1 MMRKYFISVPAAM
14 LMLAGCCAAT
24 DTPQAKEERWAEAAV
39 PADGAVA
46 RKSTGRARAP
56 QRAVMARENAPG
68 AAANNFSAVE
78 GRQVAFSATLR
89 ISTPDVPQAVRN
101 ANAIVRKFGGY
112 AASLNDRGCTLKVP
126 VKNAEA
132 ALEELEKLGTVNS
145 REISSQDVTDTA
157 FDLDMRIG
165 NLEKL
170 HARLTDLVAKTGN
183 IKDILAVEKELA
195 RVTGEL
201 EKLKAERQNLQR
213 RVDFVTFRVYF
224 SAFAQTP
231 TKVKARKFLLP
242 QVSNLGL
249 WADNLAIVTGE
260 TPEAPFKFQLPKGFI
275 PVRMRY
281 KDSYFAVDD
290 QDTVLSAVSFEQ
302 IEGADLEFWQASIA
316 RALRELRGYEVKS
329 EIKTAPNGDKY
340 IVFVGERLRGKE
352 PMRYEASCRIV
363 THCFSPDE
371 VYIVEILGTEER
383 MKKLDLA
390 PMHQSVK

>member
-1 MMRKYFISVPAAM
+1 MMRNYFLTVPAAM
-14 LMLAGCCAAT
+14 LMLAGCAAT
-24 DTPQAKEERWAEAAV
+24 DAPRAEESNY
-39 PADGAVA
+39 ADGAVA
-46 RKSTGRARAP
+46 ERSVSRKSAPRGRAPASNM
-56 QRAVMARENAPG
+56 AMARESAPG
-68 AAANNFSAVE
+68 AAAGNFAAVE

-101 ANAIVRKFGGY
+101 ANAVAQKFGGY
-112 AASLNDRGCTLKVP
+112 AATLNDRGGTFKIP

-132 ALEELEKLGTVNS
+132 ALEAMEKLGTVDS
-145 REISSQDVTDTA
+145 REINAQDVTDTA
-157 FDLDMRIG
+157 FDLDMRIA

-170 HARLTDLVAKTGN
+170 HKRLTELVEKTGN
-183 IKDILAVEKELA
+183 IKDILEVEKELA

-201 EKLKAERQNLQR
+201 EKLKASRQNLQH

-231 TKVKARKFLLP
+231 VKVKARKFLLP
-242 QVSNLGL
+242 QVTNLGL
-249 WADNLAIVTGE
+249 WADNLTIVTGE

-281 KDSYFAVDD
+281 NDNYFAVDD

-316 RALRELRGYEVKS
+316 RALKELRGYEVKS

-363 THCFSPDE
+363 RHCFSPDE

-383 MKKLDLA
+383 MKKLDLT

>member
-1 MMRKYFISVPAAM
+1 MMRKYFLTVPAAM
-14 LMLAGCCAAT
+14 LMLAGCAAT
-24 DTPQAKEERWAEAAV
+24 DAPRAEEARC
-39 PADGAVA
+39 ADGAGANYQA
-46 RKSTGRARAP
+46 RRPAP
-56 QRAVMARENAPG
+56 AAKAMMARESAPG
-68 AAANNFSAVE
+68 AVANNFAAVE

-89 ISTPDVPQAVRN
+89 ISTPDVSQAVRN
-101 ANAIVRKFGGY
+101 ANAVARQFGGY
-112 AASLNDRGCTLKVP
+112 AASLNDRGCTLKIP

-132 ALEELEKLGTVNS
+132 ALEALEKLGTVNS

-157 FDLDMRIG
+157 FDLDMRIA

-170 HARLTDLVAKTGN
+170 HKRLTELVEKTGN

-231 TKVKARKFLLP
+231 VKVKARKFLLP
-242 QVSNLGL
+242 QVTNLGL
-249 WADNLAIVTGE
+249 WADNLAIGTGE

-275 PVRMRY
+275 AVRMRY
-281 KDSYFAVDD
+281 NDNYFAVDD

-316 RALRELRGYEVKS
+316 RALKELRGYEVKS

-363 THCFSPDE
+363 RHCFSPDE
-371 VYIVEILGTEER
+371 VHIVEILGTEER

>member
-1 MMRKYFISVPAAM
+1 MMKKYFLTIPAAA
-14 LMLAGCCAAT
+14 LVFSGCAAT
-24 DTPQAKEERWAEAAV
+24 DMPRAEEARC
-39 PADGAVA
+39 ADGAGVSYKARGRRPAPNARMVVA
-46 RKSTGRARAP
+46 RES
-56 QRAVMARENAPG
+56 APG
-68 AAANNFSAVE
+68 AAANNFAGVE

-89 ISTPDVPQAVRN
+89 ISAPDVPQAVRN
-101 ANAIVRKFGGY
+101 ANAVARKFGGY
-112 AASLNDRGCTLKVP
+112 AATLNDRACTLKIP

-132 ALEELEKLGTVNS
+132 ALEALEKLGTVNS

-170 HARLTDLVAKTGN
+170 HKRLTELVAKTGN
-183 IKDILAVEKELA
+183 IKDILAVEKELS

-213 RVDFVTFRVYF
+213 RVDFVTFRVFF

-231 TKVKARKFLLP
+231 VRAKARKFMLP

-249 WADNLAIVTGE
+249 WSDDLNIVAGE
-260 TPEAPFKFQLPKGFI
+260 APEAPFDLKLPKGFI
-275 PVRMRY
+275 PVKMRY
-281 KDSYFAVDD
+281 NDKYFAVDD
-290 QDTVLSAVSFEQ
+290 QDTVISAISFEQ
-302 IEGADLEFWQASIA
+302 IEGADLEFWRSSIA
-316 RALRELRGYEVKS
+316 RALKELRGYEVKS

-340 IVFVGERLRGKE
+340 VVFYGERLRGKE

-363 THCFSPDE
+363 THCFGADE
-371 VYIVEILGTEER
+371 VYIVEILGTKER
-383 MKKLDLA
+383 MEKLDLA

>member
-1 MMRKYFISVPAAM
+1 MMKKYFFTVPAAA
-14 LMLAGCCAAT
+14 LMLTGCAAT
-24 DTPQAKEERWAEAAV
+24 DIPRAEEARC
-39 PADGAVA
+39 ADGAVSNYRERRSARPAPSA
-46 RKSTGRARAP
+46 RKA
-56 QRAVMARENAPG
+56 MAYESAPG
-68 AAANNFSAVE
+68 AAVGSNFAAVE

-101 ANAIVRKFGGY
+101 ANAVARKFGGY
-112 AASLNDRGCTLKVP
+112 AASLNDRACTLKIP

-157 FDLDMRIG
+157 FDLDMRIA

-170 HARLTDLVAKTGN
+170 HKRLTELVAKTGN
-183 IKDILAVEKELA
+183 IKDILAVEKELS

-231 TKVKARKFLLP
+231 VKVKARKFMLP
-242 QVSNLGL
+242 QVTNLGL
-249 WADNLAIVTGE
+249 WSDDLSIVTGE
-260 TPEAPFKFQLPKGFI
+260 TPEAPFDIKLPNGFI
-275 PVRMRY
+275 AVRMRY
-281 KDSYFAVDD
+281 SDNYFAVDD
-290 QDTVLSAVSFEQ
+290 QDTVISARSFEQ
-302 IEGADLEFWQASIA
+302 IEGANLEFWQSAIT
-316 RALRELRGYEVKS
+316 RALKELRGYEVKS

-340 IVFVGERLRGKE
+340 IVFCGERLRGKE

-363 THCFSPDE
+363 RNCFSPDE
-371 VYIVEILGTEER
+371 VHIVEILGTKER
-383 MKKLDLA
+383 MEKLDLA

>member
-1 MMRKYFISVPAAM
+1 MMLKCFLTVPAAM
-14 LMLAGCCAAT
+14 LMLAGCAAT
-24 DTPQAKEERWAEAAV
+24 SASQLSREDRWA

-46 RKSTGRARAP
+46 CKSAPMGRARAP
-56 QRAVMARENAPG
+56 QRDMAMARESAPG
-68 AAANNFSAVE
+68 AANNFAAVE

-101 ANAIVRKFGGY
+101 ANAVARKFGGY
-112 AASLNDRGCTLKVP
+112 AAALNDRACTLKIP

-145 REISSQDVTDTA
+145 REISALDVTDTA

-170 HARLTDLVAKTGN
+170 HARLTELVAKSGN

-201 EKLKAERQNLQR
+201 EKLKATRQNLQK
-213 RVDFVTFRVYF
+213 RVDFVTFTVYF

-231 TKVKARKFLLP
+231 VKVKARKFMLP

-249 WADNLAIVTGE
+249 WTDNLVITTGE

-275 PVRMRY
+275 PVRMRGS
-281 KDSYFAVDD
+281 DDYFAVDD
-290 QDTVLSAVSFEQ
+290 QDTVLSARSFEQ
-302 IEGADLEFWQASIA
+302 IEGADLEFWQSAIA
-316 RALRELRGYEVKS
+316 RALKELRGYEVKS
-329 EIKTAPNGDKY
+329 EIKTAKNGDKY
-340 IVFVGERLRGKE
+340 VVFVGERLRGKE

-363 THCFSPDE
+363 THCFGADE